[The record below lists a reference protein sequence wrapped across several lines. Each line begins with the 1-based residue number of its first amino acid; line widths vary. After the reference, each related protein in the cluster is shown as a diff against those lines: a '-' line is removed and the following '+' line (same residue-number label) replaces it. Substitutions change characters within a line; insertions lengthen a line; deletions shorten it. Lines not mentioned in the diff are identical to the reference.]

1 MFSQMV
7 DDNPYQ
13 LLQSWKQKK
22 YRKTNYDNI
31 HACYNDLKYI
41 RIKPK
46 SNITLSPGFMS
57 IVLKHP
63 KEWVIQNFKLEND
76 ITLCNETHNVI
87 YFTLQECLLSEEERE
102 YKLHIKN
109 GVPTNEEKWE
119 IDI

>member
-1 MFSQMV
+1 MEEDS
-7 DDNPYQ
+7 PYQ

-22 YRKTNYDNI
+22 YRKTNYENI
-31 HACYNDLKYI
+31 HACYNGLKYI

-46 SNITLSPGFMS
+46 SEITLTSGVLS

-63 KEWVIQNFKLEND
+63 KKWVLQNFLLENHV
-76 ITLCNETHNVI
+76 TLCNETHNVI
-87 YFTLQECLLSEEERE
+87 YFTLKESLLSKEVKE